1 MRYLAVLLTVLGAL
15 SDPIVIHEDVL
26 VGGDVFEWERV
37 AVEEGKPEVSI
48 ASIPQGTS
56 VFLHYVKSLLSEEEA
71 RRLISFCEE
80 RQGWSRSPIKAT
92 LEVDPKSD
100 DLKSVRT
107 SSSCPLLWPF
117 AYRSLETDPL
127 AYGEQGGQLLEEFS
141 LVLKL
146 SRRVARL
153 MKLEDYSY
161 VEPLQLVRYTHGE
174 YYQIHHDHGRYYG
187 RSSESR
193 PYTLLLFLNSVPEAD
208 GGGHT
213 SFPSLKTKILPRMG
227 DAILWSNV
235 DPNDLSDEPRILP
248 EALHE
253 AVSILQTST
262 TKYVANVW
270 ISDRP
275 GQLTNEAAFV
285 TK

>member
-1 MRYLAVLLTVLGAL
+1 MLLTLLRACS
-15 SDPIVIHEDVL
+15 SDPIVIHEDAI
-26 VGGDVFEWERV
+26 VGGEAFEWERIT
-37 AVEEGKPEVSI
+37 VEDGKPEVNV
-48 ASIPQGTS
+48 ASIPHGSS
-56 VFLHYVKSLLSEEEA
+56 VFLHYVKSLISDDEA
-71 RRLISFCEE
+71 RRLIGLCDE
-80 RQGWSRSPIKAT
+80 REGWFRSPIKAT
-92 LEVDPKSD
+92 LEVDAKGGDPKSD
-100 DLKSVRT
+100 DLASVRT

-117 AYRSLETDPL
+117 AYRLLETDPL
-127 AYGEQGGQLLEEFS
+127 AYGEQGKMLQEEFS
-141 LVLKL
+141 LVLRL

-153 MKLEDYSY
+153 LKLEDYYY

-174 YYQIHHDHGRYYG
+174 YYQTHHDHGRWYG
-187 RSSESR
+187 RISESR

-208 GGGHT
+208 KGGHT
-213 SFPSLKTKILPRMG
+213 SFPSLKIKILPRLG

-235 DPNDLSDEPRILP
+235 DPNDLGDEPRILP

-253 AVSILQTST
+253 AVGILQEST

-275 GQLTNEAAFV
+275 TPHTDEVFV